1 MHESRTHGRTDKLTG
16 QSRIGS
22 LSAPPSTTF
31 APARSSTRASALRL
45 RRRDRRRRRPLPRFP
60 FFSTPPAPTQSFPGA
75 RERNVNV
82 RARVRARG
90 PKSSDQIRQ
99 EESRTASK
107 CTHSTL
113 TSIHIRRALQRG
125 RHTTPSRY
133 RRRPQLLPPN
143 LFRGASRRPM
153 CSNKTGNGRDCVGH
167 FGNHVDNR
175 AAGGGGGPGR
185 HGEPPG

>member
-45 RRRDRRRRRPLPRFP
+45 RRRDRRRRRRPLPRFP

-82 RARVRARG
+82 HARVRAR
-90 PKSSDQIRQ
+90 DRNHLIRYDRRK
-99 EESRTASK
+99 ESRTAKQVHSLHAYVNRHSASTSTRT
-107 CTHSTL
+107 THDTL
-113 TSIHIRRALQRG
+113 KI
-125 RHTTPSRY
+125 P
-133 RRRPQLLPPN
+133 
-143 LFRGASRRPM
+143 
-153 CSNKTGNGRDCVGH
+153 
-167 FGNHVDNR
+167 
-175 AAGGGGGPGR
+175 AAAAATAVATQPIPGR
-185 HGEPPG
+185 LPKANV